1 MGELDKAEAELKL
14 VLDKTMENF
23 GDYKKDPQASLRAFT
38 GLGDI
43 YIRKEDFDK
52 AQEYFAQALD
62 ISPEDEVAA
71 YNVGEVLFSHQ
82 KVDEAIKYFELSIQ
96 IKKDW
101 SKPYL
106 KLGYVYLNKGDFDKS
121 LEYFNNFIEMDPE
134 NSEAPNVKNII
145 AAIEKMKQD

>member
-1 MGELDKAEAELKL
+1 MRNKPTYKDKCAWTIRGIYCENNLGEKSYHYPI
-14 VLDKTMENF
+14 F
-23 GDYKKDPQASLRAFT
+23 RGRRKKEFSL
-38 GLGDI
+38 
-43 YIRKEDFDK
+43 EDFNK

-96 IKKDW
+96 IKKEW

-121 LEYFNNFIEMDPE
+121 LEYFNKFIEMDPE
-134 NSEAPNVKNII
+134 NPEAPNVRNII
-145 AAIEKMKQD
+145 ATIEKMKQD